1 MGTELRQAYKAIYT
15 ELTAQNVSLMSTDS
29 SSKVLIYCD
38 EGGYGSFTILVEK
51 GKVIPLSFTPD
62 DSTVLLLEGKLYY
75 TNVDNT
81 ITLFYKSESAT
92 STIGVKTNIIFGSVK
107 SFLQSSTIDSNATEL
122 LIVND
127 IITSRV
133 FETPTI
139 TNGKTS
145 LSQYIQNKKP
155 DSINNV
161 ITTYFDDEGKQHLE
175 VPGGISTTAGSASF
189 DSLTVIG
196 DATIGGTMNVTSFP
210 GASSNTTQT
219 LREYINS
226 VVKADLIYDGEY
238 EQN

>member
-15 ELTAQNVSLMSTDS
+15 ELTAQNVSLVSTDS
-29 SSKVLIYCD
+29 SSKVIIYCD
-38 EGGYGSFTILVEK
+38 EGGYGSFAILIEK
-51 GKVIPLSFTPD
+51 GKVIPLSFTPE
-62 DSTVLLLEGKLYY
+62 DSTVLLLEGKLFY
-75 TNVDNT
+75 TNADDVV
-81 ITLFYKSESAT
+81 TLFYKSESAT

-107 SFLQSSTIDSNATEL
+107 SFLQSSAIDANATEL

-139 TNGKTS
+139 TDGKTS
-145 LSQYIQNKKP
+145 LSQYIQSKKP
-155 DSINNV
+155 DSVNNV

-189 DSLTVIG
+189 DSLTVTG
-196 DATIGGTMNVTSFP
+196 DATINGTVKVGSFP
-210 GASSNTTQT
+210 GASTNATQT

-226 VVKADLIYDGEY
+226 VVKTDLVYDGEY
-238 EQN
+238 DQN